1 MNWNTLSQI
10 NQIQELE
17 QVSIQKPVLIFKHS
31 TRCSISRTVLNRF
44 ETAFTS
50 INPPQIDCYLL
61 DLLNHRDL
69 SNQLATEFNVQHESP
84 QVIVLLNGK
93 TALYKSH
100 YEIDLND
107 ILHELNLA

>member
-1 MNWNTLSQI
+1 MNWNTLNQI
-10 NQIQELE
+10 KQIQELE
-17 QVSIQKPVLIFKHS
+17 QFSHQKPVLIFKHS

-44 ETAFTS
+44 ESAFTS
-50 INPPQIDCYLL
+50 LNPSQLDCYLL

-69 SNQLATEFNVQHESP
+69 SNQLAIQFNVQHESP

-93 TALYKSH
+93 TALFKSH

-107 ILHELNLA
+107 ILHELN

>member
-1 MNWNTLSQI
+1 MNWNTLNQI

-17 QVSIQKPVLIFKHS
+17 QFSHQKPVLIFKHS

-44 ETAFTS
+44 ESAFTS
-50 INPPQIDCYLL
+50 LNPSQLDCYLL

-69 SNQLATEFNVQHESP
+69 SNQLAIQFNVQHESP

-100 YEIDLND
+100 YEIDLNE
-107 ILHELNLA
+107 ILHELN